1 MKINC
6 CCCIFLLNLP
16 SVLCP
21 AHIYL
26 FPVPEVAYVLLPNT
40 IHGSTWGSTWT
51 DARCQWSVLQV
62 GTKLNQILRELT
74 EGTLTG
80 RWSLIILKCSNSLSV
95 NYVIVFIYHA
105 LQSISTIQKFAKFLF
120 CLVTV
125 TRPLCARSPDRLL
138 VTGPGVVLP
147 ELVLHLPLLHPQPV
161 GVHSEAGGGGGSRS

>member
-1 MKINC
+1 M
-6 CCCIFLLNLP
+6 
-16 SVLCP
+16 
-21 AHIYL
+21 
-26 FPVPEVAYVLLPNT
+26 
-40 IHGSTWGSTWT
+40 
-51 DARCQWSVLQV
+51 
-62 GTKLNQILRELT
+62 GTKLNQILREFNRRDVDGAMIT
-74 EGTLTG
+74 NFEMF
-80 RWSLIILKCSNSLSV
+80 NSLSV

-125 TRPLCARSPDRLL
+125 TRPLCAWSPDWLL